1 MPRAA
6 KISRGCGAVLFVRG
20 IKTSLLIT
28 LLTIAP
34 AVLAAPCAGNVYLTL
49 DTGTMSQAEL
59 IARILNEEQVKA
71 TFFVANERTF
81 RQDNALDPPW
91 AEYWRTRV
99 AEGHVFGNH
108 TWSHHYQR
116 RDTEDGKLLAYAVD
130 GKAVPLDK
138 TKFCAELNQAD
149 AAFHKLTGQH
159 LSGLWRA
166 PGGRTTQNSIRWA
179 ASCGY
184 PVYIGWDDAG
194 HLGDDLPSEK
204 FSNTE
209 LLERAQKNIRP
220 GAVLLMHLGVRS
232 RKEPLAP
239 ILKPLI
245 QDLKARGLCFKTLDV
260 SSR

>member
-6 KISRGCGAVLFVRG
+6 K
-20 IKTSLLIT
+20 SLL
-28 LLTIAP
+28 LFALMAVAP
-34 AVLAAPCAGNVYLTL
+34 SILAAPCTGTVYLTL
-49 DTGTMSQAEL
+49 DTGNMSQAEL
-59 IARILNEEQVKA
+59 IARILNEEQIKA
-71 TFFVANERTF
+71 TFFIANERTF
-81 RQDNALDPPW
+81 RQDYALDASW
-91 AEYWRTRV
+91 ADYWRGRV

-108 TWSHHYQR
+108 TWSHHYER
-116 RDTEDGKLLAYAVD
+116 RDTEDGKLLAYSGD

-138 TKFCAELNQAD
+138 AQFCAELSQAD

-166 PGGRTTQNSIRWA
+166 PGGRPTQNSIRWA

-204 FSNTE
+204 FSNAE

-220 GAVLLMHLGVRS
+220 GAVLLMHLGIHS

-245 QDLKARGLCFKTLDV
+245 HNLKARGLCFKTLDV
-260 SSR
+260 ASR